1 MEEKIMTKI
10 TVTLISVFLFLV
22 TGVSSYTAPKST
34 SYAGTAIGDIRP
46 STHEISYQDI
56 STEKDYLSLV
66 EAGENNLKSTS
77 AYEIDDFWLAV
88 DSEHSLFAMQAPK
101 GAIFL
106 LSGKDFCLTPTEVW
120 YTSNNGVKHFNYADA
135 YFMYLDRGTLLNPDG
150 IDIDELLKT
159 R

>member
-1 MEEKIMTKI
+1 MTKI
-10 TVTLISVFLFLV
+10 TLTLINIFLFLV
-22 TGVSSYTAPKST
+22 TGISSYTAPKST
-34 SYAGTAIGDIRP
+34 SYAGAAIGDIRP

-66 EAGENNLKSTS
+66 ETGENNLKSTS
-77 AYEIDDFWLAV
+77 TYEIDDFWLAV
-88 DSEHSLFAMQAPK
+88 DSDHSLFAMQAPK
-101 GAIFL
+101 GAILL

-120 YTSNNGVKHFNYADA
+120 YTSSNGGINHFNYVDA
-135 YFMYLDRGTLLNPDG
+135 YFVYLDKGTILNPDN

>member
-1 MEEKIMTKI
+1 MIKI
-10 TVTLISVFLFLV
+10 TVTLISIFLFLV

-34 SYAGTAIGDIRP
+34 SYAGAAIGDIRP

-66 EAGENNLKSTS
+66 EAGENNLKGTS

-101 GAIFL
+101 GAILL

-120 YTSNNGVKHFNYADA
+120 YTSSNGGINHFNYVDA
-135 YFMYLDRGTLLNPDG
+135 YFVYLDKGTILNPDN

>member
-1 MEEKIMTKI
+1 MTKI
-10 TVTLISVFLFLV
+10 TVTLISIFLFLV
-22 TGVSSYTAPKST
+22 TGISSYTAPKST
-34 SYAGTAIGDIRP
+34 SYAGAAIGDIRP

-66 EAGENNLKSTS
+66 EAGENNLKSGS
-77 AYEIDDFWLAV
+77 AYEVDDFWLAV
-88 DSEHSLFAMQAPK
+88 DSDHSLFAMQAPK
-101 GAIFL
+101 GAILL

-120 YTSNNGVKHFNYADA
+120 YTSSNGGINHFNYVDA
-135 YFMYLDRGTLLNPDG
+135 YFVYLDKGTILNPDN